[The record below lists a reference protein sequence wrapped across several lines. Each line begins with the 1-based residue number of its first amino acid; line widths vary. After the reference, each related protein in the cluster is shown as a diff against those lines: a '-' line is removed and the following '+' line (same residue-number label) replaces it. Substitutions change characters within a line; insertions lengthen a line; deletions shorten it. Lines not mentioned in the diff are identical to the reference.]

1 MVASP
6 PSTGPYG
13 LNNPPPLQRQV
24 SSSSSDVSMDPHGQQ
39 QVQQPQQPVPSAAA
53 AAGAIYVQD
62 SPVQLHANGGTY
74 GLALLEDGSLIA
86 TPSTSSGSCSL
97 SPNVIAA
104 LSAAT
109 GLSAHEISTWAANLP
124 AGSTVKVTQHHYNN
138 DPASKTASST
148 VLKQTS
154 PRCTQPPLDHVFKQ
168 QRQQLTLEMASA
180 CHDSLISACVGLPS
194 YQESFAVD
202 PNEILSKDRGTKSY
216 QGSPSSVMIKQEP
229 PSYNMIQPSSS
240 TDDLNNNIGLEH
252 DQFMMQDH
260 HFLHHNPIGNQQDK
274 PCSVINV
281 ANSRLLNMDN
291 AGDSSIVKQEPS
303 NRLVQ
308 NILSDI
314 DLDEFPDNIVDDM
327 DICSGFNLNDQDF
340 TSIKSI
346 VEQTFKDGRD
356 VLDII
361 SAV

>member
-24 SSSSSDVSMDPHGQQ
+24 SSSSSDVSMDHHA
-39 QVQQPQQPVPSAAA
+39 QQPQQQQQHPVSAA
-53 AAGAIYVQD
+53 IFVQD
-62 SPVQLHANGGTY
+62 NQVQLHANGGTY

-86 TPSTSSGSCSL
+86 TPSTSAGSCSL

-138 DPASKTASST
+138 ESSSPASKTASST

-154 PRCTQPPLDHVFKQ
+154 PRCTQPPTLDHVFKQ

-202 PNEILSKDRGTKSY
+202 PNEILSKDRGSKSF
-216 QGSPSSVMIKQEP
+216 QGSPVIKQEP
-229 PSYNMIQPSSS
+229 PSYNMMPS
-240 TDDLNNNIGLEH
+240 TDDLNNNIGLEQ
-252 DQFMMQDH
+252 DLSSQLMMDH
-260 HFLHHNPIGNQQDK
+260 FNGPPPYVQNQEVNK

-281 ANSRLLNMDN
+281 ANSRLLNMD
-291 AGDSSIVKQEPS
+291 GSGVKQEP